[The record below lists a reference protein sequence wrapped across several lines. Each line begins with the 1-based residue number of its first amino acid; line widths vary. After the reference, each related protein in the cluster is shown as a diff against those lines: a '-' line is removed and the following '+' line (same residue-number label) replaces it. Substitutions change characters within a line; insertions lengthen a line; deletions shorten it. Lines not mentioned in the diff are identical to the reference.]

1 MEVVVLLRRRDDVA
15 VLLRRGDDAA
25 VLRRL
30 DEGIF
35 LRLQVGLKVPIPT
48 FRLEEGLLV
57 RNPNL
62 RRG

>member
-15 VLLRRGDDAA
+15 VLLRRGDDVA

-35 LRLQVGLKVPIPT
+35 LRLQVPIPT

-57 RNPNL
+57 RNPNV